1 MAPQTLPQRGNF
13 LGSPDWGED
22 TGRKSRFCLLSG
34 KVSGKATQGSLWLF
48 RVLKCL
54 RWDDRKGEY
63 GFLPS
68 SCSVL
73 EPLSLPAGCTVE
85 YLLLRGLSTS
95 FFLCKRREEE
105 VVGIEVLN
113 KIQLYLQIWSDLLWV
128 INWSNW
134 KLSLLEECETS
145 QWCTECYITTWKA
158 KSSMVIICAVGNV
171 VTLKERTVYN

>member
-1 MAPQTLPQRGNF
+1 MDGTTNSTPAWEF
-13 LGSPDWGED
+13 LGITRRVI
-22 TGRKSRFCLLSG
+22 TGRRSRFCLLSG

-54 RWDDRKGEY
+54 RWDNRKGEY

-105 VVGIEVLN
+105 VVGIEGLN

-134 KLSLLEECETS
+134 KLSLLRS
-145 QWCTECYITTWKA
+145 VKHHSGVQN
-158 KSSMVIICAVGNV
+158 AV
-171 VTLKERTVYN
+171 